1 MASDETPSRYPYL
14 ISVRGG
20 RPRPARRDGS
30 YYVCAYPTHLG
41 LWWAPRDVKVLDY
54 DPHRD
59 FYQEL
64 RAAYLAA
71 HPEAILDPPTPTP
84 AASNPTSTPA
94 GPASGGPSGSGSRGS
109 AGGLDR
115 APTLFERVDARPAV
129 HPAPPESAAGSSS
142 RPPGRGR

>member
-1 MASDETPSRYPYL
+1 MESNETPSRYPYL

-41 LWWAPRDVKVLDY
+41 LWWAPRDVKVLNY

-71 HPEAILDPPTPTP
+71 HPEAAPDPPASDQVTPGQP
-84 AASNPTSTPA
+84 AAGPGEPA
-94 GPASGGPSGSGSRGS
+94 GLADPAP
-109 AGGLDR
+109 A
-115 APTLFERVDARPAV
+115 LFERVETGPVARPA
-129 HPAPPESAAGSSS
+129 
-142 RPPGRGR
+142 PPGPGRPSFRRPGVGW